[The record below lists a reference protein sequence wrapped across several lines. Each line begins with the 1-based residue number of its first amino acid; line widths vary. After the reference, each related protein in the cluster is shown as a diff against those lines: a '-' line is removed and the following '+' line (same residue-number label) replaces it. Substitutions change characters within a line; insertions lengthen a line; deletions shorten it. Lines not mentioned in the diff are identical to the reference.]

1 MEGIMISH
9 NRKHQ
14 ECFTSSRHAA
24 IRLSFLLLFV
34 CSLLYPAVA
43 HPNGGQNNGSFSKL
57 SFTVATGGDDL
68 RGGNDNLNVGIH
80 FRDGNVQ
87 WKQNVNNGRSWENN
101 SENTFHVDFSTPH
114 DLSEVASIEFRTTF
128 TGGSGGDNWDMAFVS
143 VRAIGLRTDQVIVSH
158 GFYRFTGDEKSLV
171 IPITMPSAGKANKLE
186 LTIKTGADDLRGD
199 NYNLDIT
206 IHYRDS
212 RTQLAKN
219 INGGRNW
226 TNGSTHTETI
236 TLDRAV
242 EPSEI
247 VKIDLKTRVEVA
259 YKADNWDMTSIS
271 VRAIGEGV
279 SKTIA
284 SYGFNRF
291 TEYESLLSIPV
302 AMPAVGKVNKLEFIF
317 QTGGDDL
324 RSDSNVAATIRFR
337 DGHKQDTHSINAGQ
351 GWANQSMHSKT
362 IPLDDA
368 VEPSDIVEI
377 DLETWSESNDAFHTS
392 DNWSMSSVTVKALGE
407 GIDEVIFRHGFKRF
421 TGDDKVLRL
430 KREQ

>member
-236 TLDRAV
+236 TLNRAV

-247 VKIDLKTRVEVA
+247 VKVDLRKGFGGIFSP
-259 YKADNWDMTSIS
+259 DNWNMESIS
-271 VRAIGEGV
+271 IRAMGGGVDKVIG
-279 SKTIA
+279 SH
-284 SYGFNRF
+284 GFFRF
-291 TEYESLLSIPV
+291 TESISLLSIPITL
-302 AMPAVGKVNKLEFIF
+302 AEAGKANKLEFIF

-324 RSDSNVAATIRFR
+324 RSDSNIDLTIEFR
-337 DGHKQDTHSINAGQ
+337 DGHKQVVYTLYGGQ
-351 GWANQSMHSKT
+351 EWANQSLH
-362 IPLDDA
+362 A
-368 VEPSDIVEI
+368 
-377 DLETWSESNDAFHTS
+377 
-392 DNWSMSSVTVKALGE
+392 
-407 GIDEVIFRHGFKRF
+407 
-421 TGDDKVLRL
+421 
-430 KREQ
+430 